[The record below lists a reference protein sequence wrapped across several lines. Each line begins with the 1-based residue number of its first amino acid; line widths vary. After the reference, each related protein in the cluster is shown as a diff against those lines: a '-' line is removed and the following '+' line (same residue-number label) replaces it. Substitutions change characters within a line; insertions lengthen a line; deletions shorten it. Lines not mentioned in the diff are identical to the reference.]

1 VAVVIVLLIVFIIAG
16 IFSIQNA
23 VPVTVTFLSWKFE
36 ASLAIVMLLSVL
48 GGIIAGAEYL
58 AGERKGFFPDHPF
71 SHYLYP
77 IAGYVYNR

>member
-1 VAVVIVLLIVFIIAG
+1 VAVVIILLIVLIIAG

-48 GGIIAGAEYL
+48 GGIIAGAIITL
-58 AGERKGFFPDHPF
+58 LTRFKRPSKKAKGN
-71 SHYLYP
+71 
-77 IAGYVYNR
+77 I